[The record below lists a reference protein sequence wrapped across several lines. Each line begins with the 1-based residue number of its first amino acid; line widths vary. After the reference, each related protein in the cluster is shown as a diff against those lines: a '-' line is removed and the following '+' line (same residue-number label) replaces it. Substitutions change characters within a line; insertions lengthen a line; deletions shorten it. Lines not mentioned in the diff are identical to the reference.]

1 VSSFLIA
8 VTAILAMFFMGEARA
23 SEVSAEITRTYLYAG
38 TLSEGVGALK
48 ARAIA
53 DPLDGEAVFG
63 LGMVQFTEAV
73 EHLAQG
79 LYRYGLHPPKIV
91 LVPILRFP
99 LPPNPTPETLT
110 FEGFRALIQ
119 TFTNELAVAENT
131 LSGVGEHDVHLV
143 VDLAKVRL
151 DMKAPGSALQGDTL
165 AFLIARLNG
174 QPGTDSKPFETLE
187 VNFDAGDAAW
197 LRGYCHALMALD
209 EFLLAHDFHSTFDV
223 AFHLFFP
230 RTASPLRE
238 ELRRDAPNEN
248 VAANFVG
255 QDASLFADIVAL
267 VHTINWPVVEPIRM
281 AAARTHLKSVIAAS
295 RQSWKLILAE
305 TDDDREWL
313 PNPRQK
319 NSALGWNISQPQL
332 DAWFATLEESEG
344 VLDGRLLV
352 PHWRFTK
359 GIDLKD
365 FFEKP
370 HSFDLVL
377 LLTGAGALPF
387 LRDGEVTTSQRWR
400 EITSAFGESFVG
412 YAFWIN

>member
-1 VSSFLIA
+1 
-8 VTAILAMFFMGEARA
+8 
-23 SEVSAEITRTYLYAG
+23 
-38 TLSEGVGALK
+38 
-48 ARAIA
+48 
-53 DPLDGEAVFG
+53 
-63 LGMVQFTEAV
+63 
-73 EHLAQG
+73 
-79 LYRYGLHPPKIV
+79 
-91 LVPILRFP
+91 
-99 LPPNPTPETLT
+99 
-110 FEGFRALIQ
+110 
-119 TFTNELAVAENT
+119 
-131 LSGVGEHDVHLV
+131 
-143 VDLAKVRL
+143 
-151 DMKAPGSALQGDTL
+151 
-165 AFLIARLNG
+165 
-174 QPGTDSKPFETLE
+174 
-187 VNFDAGDAAW
+187 
-197 LRGYCHALMALD
+197 
-209 EFLLAHDFHSTFDV
+209 
-223 AFHLFFP
+223 
-230 RTASPLRE
+230 
-238 ELRRDAPNEN
+238 
-248 VAANFVG
+248 VG